1 MNKILEYEVDGAVIR
16 SDDDLTDGRQ
26 VRTSANL
33 IPASDFVLVRTDG
46 GIAQSFGLEERIQ
59 LVEGIR
65 PVFRS
70 FESGEINT
78 FTVDERG
85 WEWGAGE
92 ITEADVRAIGRIPE
106 DHDLFLD
113 SDGDRPIPRGGSVRL
128 SRDDAERIRSRK
140 APPRLVPIVVNTRRR
155 EVEPGDISFEEL
167 VALAFPVPPTGPQV
181 SFTVSYRK
189 GPALKPQGSLLPGQS
204 VNIVK
209 GMTFNVTATDKS

>member
-1 MNKILEYEVDGAVIR
+1 MTSILEYEVDGTVIR
-16 SDDDLTDGRQ
+16 SDDDLIDGRH
-26 VRTSANL
+26 VRITANL
-33 IPASDFVLVRTDG
+33 SPASDFVLVRIDE
-46 GIAQSFGLEERIQ
+46 GIAQSFGLEDRIQ
-59 LVEGIR
+59 LAEGVR

-85 WEWGAGE
+85 WEWGADE
-92 ITEADVRAIGRIPE
+92 IAEADVRAIGSIS
-106 DHDLFLD
+106 DNHDLFLD
-113 SDGDRPIPRGGSVRL
+113 SDGDRAIPRGGLVRL
-128 SRDDAERIRSRK
+128 SRDGVERIRSRK
-140 APPRLVPIVVNTRRR
+140 APSRLVPIVVNTRRR

-167 VALAFPVPPTGPQV
+167 LALAFPVPPTGPQV

-189 GPALKPQGSLLPGQS
+189 GPASKPEGSLLPGQS